1 MKRVKID
8 LNHYESQTKAL
19 EDLYSILDLPKHE
32 CLDISSLKEDM
43 KEITEDIVIELGQK
57 SVFSDELVQ
66 LVDAFEEIQREND
79 HVFLIISIQ

>member
-8 LNHYESQTKAL
+8 LNHYESQTQAL
-19 EDLYSILDLPKHE
+19 EDLYSVLDLSKHE

-57 SVFSDELVQ
+57 SVVSDELVQ

>member
-8 LNHYESQTKAL
+8 LNHYESQTQAL
-19 EDLYSILDLPKHE
+19 EDLYSVLDLLKHE

-57 SVFSDELVQ
+57 SVVSDELVQ
-66 LVDAFEEIQREND
+66 LVDAFEGIQREND